1 MFAAASDRGSFAIN
15 ASEAVRGLEGH
26 LADTF
31 VSVRGWGKGLIWV
44 NGFNLGWYWPSI
56 GPQEAHYI
64 PGPLLRDGDNE
75 IIMLEVEATPSDAT
89 GASSAPSC
97 GPVSSD
103 RPLHAWTL
111 ADQHC
116 DGRKHV

>member
-1 MFAAASDRGSFAIN
+1 MCRPPAMFAAASDRGSFAIN

-75 IIMLEVEATPSDAT
+75 IIMLEVAATPSDAT

-103 RPLHAWTL
+103 RAFACL
-111 ADQHC
+111 DIC
-116 DGRKHV
+116 